1 MARLSTRHDG
11 IGMTSMRTRTR
22 MVERLRERG
31 IHDEAVLAVMGSV
44 PRHVFVDEALA
55 TRAYDDVSLPL
66 GFGQT
71 ISAPYTVAR
80 MTEALRGGRDLGK
93 VLEVG
98 TGCGYQTA
106 VLARLAREV
115 YSVERIGEL
124 SARARRALRELRVL
138 NIRLKHGDGALG
150 IPEAAPFDGI
160 IVTAAVTQAPRAL
173 LEQLAPG
180 GRMVAPVGT
189 QEQVLHLFE
198 RTDAGVTE
206 TTLESV
212 KFVPLIPGVAG

>member
-1 MARLSTRHDG
+1 MDRVNSRHDG

-31 IHDEAVLAVMGSV
+31 IRDETVLAVMGSV
-44 PRHVFVDEALA
+44 PRHLFVDEALA
-55 TRAYDDVSLPL
+55 SRAYDDVSLPL

-71 ISAPYTVAR
+71 ISAPHTVAR
-80 MTEALRGGRDLGK
+80 MTEALRGGRELGK

-124 SARARRALRELRVL
+124 HARARRALRELRIPNV
-138 NIRLKHGDGALG
+138 RLRHADGARG
-150 IPEAAPFDGI
+150 IPEAAPFDAI
-160 IVTAAVTQAPRAL
+160 IVTAAMAQVPPAL

-180 GRMVAPVGT
+180 GRMVAPVGV
-189 QEQVLHLFE
+189 QEQLLHVLE
-198 RTDAGVTE
+198 RAEAGIVE
-206 TTLESV
+206 TTLEPV

>member
-1 MARLSTRHDG
+1 VDRVISRLDG

-31 IHDEAVLAVMGSV
+31 IRDEVVLDVMGSV
-44 PRHVFVDEALA
+44 PRHLFVDEALA
-55 TRAYDDVSLPL
+55 SRAYDDVSLPL

-80 MTEALRGGRDLGK
+80 MTEALRGGGDLDK

-124 SARARRALRELRVL
+124 NARARRALREVRVT
-138 NIRLKHGDGALG
+138 NIRLKHGDGSLG

-160 IVTAAVTQAPRAL
+160 IVTAAVTHVPKAL

-180 GRMVAPVGT
+180 GRMAVPIGS

-198 RTDAGVTE
+198 RTDEGVTE

-212 KFVPLIPGVAG
+212 KFVPLLPGVVN

>member
-1 MARLSTRHDG
+1 LSSRHDG

-31 IHDEAVLAVMGSV
+31 IRDEAVLAVMGSV
-44 PRHVFVDEALA
+44 PRHLFVDEALA

-80 MTEALRGGRDLGK
+80 MTEALRGGRDLGR

-124 SARARRALRELRVL
+124 NARARRALRELRVH

-160 IVTAAVTQAPRAL
+160 IVTAAMAQPPTAL
-173 LEQLAPG
+173 LEQLAAG
-180 GRMVAPVGT
+180 GRMVAPIGA

-212 KFVPLIPGVAG
+212 KFVPLIPGVAS

>member
-1 MARLSTRHDG
+1 MDRVTSRHDG

-31 IHDEAVLAVMGSV
+31 IRDEAVLAVMGSV
-44 PRHVFVDEALA
+44 PRHLFVDEALA

-80 MTEALRGGRDLGK
+80 MTEVLRAGGELGK

-124 SARARRALRELRVL
+124 AARARRALREVRVT
-138 NIRLKHGDGALG
+138 NIRLKHGDGSLG

-160 IVTAAVTQAPRAL
+160 IVTAAVTHVPKAL

-180 GRMVAPVGT
+180 GRMVAPIGA
-189 QEQVLHLFE
+189 QEQVLHVFE

-212 KFVPLIPGVAG
+212 KFVPLLPGVAN

>member
-1 MARLSTRHDG
+1 MDRVSSRHDG
-11 IGMTSMRTRTR
+11 IGMTSMRTRSR

-31 IHDEAVLAVMGSV
+31 IRDEAVLAVMGSV
-44 PRHVFVDEALA
+44 PRHLFVDEALA

-80 MTEALRGGRDLGK
+80 MTEVLRGGRALDK

-106 VLARLAREV
+106 VLAPLAREV

-124 SARARRALRELRVL
+124 HARARRALREVRANNVRLR
-138 NIRLKHGDGALG
+138 HGDGSRG
-150 IPEAAPFDGI
+150 IVEAAPFDGI
-160 IVTAAVTQAPRAL
+160 IVTAAVTQVPPAL

-180 GRMVAPVGT
+180 GRMVAPVGV